1 MCAKDVFV
9 SEMEKRKEKK
19 RKGNLL
25 PQTVFN
31 KRTIKVCV
39 RFTSELLVVCLYA
52 SLRLN
57 IGEKCS

>member
-9 SEMEKRKEKK
+9 IEMEIRKEKK

-25 PQTVFN
+25 PQIVFN

-39 RFTSELLVVCLYA
+39 RFASELLLVCFYA
-52 SLRLN
+52 SL
-57 IGEKCS
+57 